1 MIRGVIDPFLNALIR
16 GGLLD
21 SAALTV
27 TFLYALIR
35 WIPARHKRRFIS
47 GETGRQVIH
56 GLPLFPLLLMLI
68 SGFGSHAA
76 LEALL
81 HTHRVILAAA
91 AVAALF
97 TILEQPPPSEL

>member
-1 MIRGVIDPFLNALIR
+1 MIVGVIDPFLNWLIR

-21 SAALTV
+21 ATALIV
-27 TFLYALIR
+27 TFLYAFAR
-35 WIPARHKRRFIS
+35 WIPARRKRRFIS

-68 SGFGSHAA
+68 SGFGSDAA

-97 TILEQPPPSEL
+97 TILEQPPASDL

>member
-1 MIRGVIDPFLNALIR
+1 MIRGVIDPFLNALIQ

-21 SAALTV
+21 ATTIIVSV
-27 TFLYALIR
+27 VYAFVR
-35 WIPARHKRRFIS
+35 WIPVKQKRRFVS

-68 SGFGSHAA
+68 SGFGSDAA

-81 HTHRVILAAA
+81 HTHRVILGVAAL
-91 AVAALF
+91 AALF